1 VIGIAMYTTIITLWK
16 QQKSKSEISR
26 ITGHDR
32 KTIRNIINNY
42 MITDQQLPH
51 KKMAISK
58 LIDFKEDILK
68 LLEKDLSVVR
78 IYEELKKLGVST
90 SYSTLVRYT
99 RDLRNKTDI
108 CIRFKT
114 EAGEEAQVDFG
125 YASLQPTPAGAIKKS
140 WFFNMRLS
148 YSRLDYYEVV
158 FDQKVETFIKCHINA
173 FKYFGGVPKIIK
185 IDNLKAA
192 ILDANFYEPVH
203 QKHYKEFADYY
214 GFLAS
219 PCRPRRPQ
227 EKGKTE
233 SAVKYCKGNFFAGR
247 SFYSYDQLLLELSN
261 WLEYKCNARV
271 HGTTKKIPRT
281 LFEQEE
287 KECLIKLPIDD
298 FEISNVG
305 VRKLQRDCHIIV
317 DNNYYSAP
325 YKYVGD
331 TLEIKLDSKLLRIY
345 HSNVL
350 IATHIRPIGKGQFI
364 TDRSHFP
371 EYKLCTPSSLEYQ
384 KTYRQKMRFIG
395 FAAEDFF
402 GKLLI
407 NRPNDWHRIAKGIIS
422 LEKIYSKNTINLAC
436 ARALEFEVFTFSKIK
451 TICSS
456 GAYNLPNSMWGD
468 QDDTVKIYA

>member
-1 VIGIAMYTTIITLWK
+1 MIGIAMYTTIITLWE
-16 QQKSKSEISR
+16 QKKNKSEISR

-42 MITDQQLPH
+42 IKDDKKLPN
-51 KKMAISK
+51 KKKVISK
-58 LIDFKEDILK
+58 IADFKEEILK

-78 IYEELKKLGVST
+78 VHEELTKLGCST
-90 SYSTLVRYT
+90 SYPTLVRYT
-99 RDLRNKTDI
+99 KNLRNKIDI

-125 YASLQPTPAGAIKKS
+125 YAGKQPSPGGVIKKA

-192 ILDANFYEPVH
+192 ILEANFYEPVH

-214 GFLAS
+214 GFFSS

-247 SFYSYDQLLLELSN
+247 SFDSYPQLSLELNN

-271 HGTTKKIPRT
+271 HGTTKKIPRK

-287 KECLIKLPIDD
+287 KKYLIRLPIDD
-298 FEISNVG
+298 FEISIVG

-317 DNNYYSAP
+317 DNNYYSVP
-325 YKYVGD
+325 YKYVGE
-331 TLEIKLDSKLLRIY
+331 TLEIKLNSKLLRIY
-345 HSNVL
+345 HDNSLV
-350 IATHIRPIGKGQFI
+350 ASHIRPIGKGSFI
-364 TDRSHFP
+364 TNRSHFP
-371 EYKLCTPSSLEYQ
+371 EYKLCTPGSLEYQ
-384 KTYRQKMRFIG
+384 ETYRKKMQFIG
-395 FAAEDFF
+395 FSAKDFF
-402 GKLLI
+402 EKLLV
-407 NRPNDWHRIAKGIIS
+407 NRPSDWNRIAKGIIS

-436 ARALEFEVFTFSKIK
+436 ARALEFEIFTFNKIK
-451 TICSS
+451 TICTS

-468 QDDTVKIYA
+468 KNDTVKIYA